1 MQKQPRF
8 TGRPHI
14 AQMAPYALAAFDIP
28 KHKRLISLAQNESLR
43 PPSPLVIDAINKR
56 QAELALYPDPDW
68 GELRHELSQLH
79 NIDVS
84 TILCGAGSME
94 LIQCLA
100 HGWLDNSSTVITT
113 RYAYAFINT
122 VAQYTNAAIHHVE
135 EDQFSVSVDNL
146 INAIDDKTTM
156 VFVANPGNPTGTRIP
171 RTELRR
177 LRDNMPEDTLL
188 VIDEAYAEFSDH
200 CDDTLF
206 DLTETTPTAVLR
218 TFSKAYGLAGM
229 RVGWG
234 VFAPSVAEQVRK
246 LLNPN
251 NISVLS
257 QVAAVACVQDQTY
270 MQETC
275 RQTQIQRDALINV
288 LVKALHG
295 TSATPPVSHT
305 NFVLI
310 PFETPETATRIDA
323 SLRAQ
328 GMVLRNM
335 AGYGLPHCHR
345 LTVVNETDMT
355 LVRQCLLAALAEE
368 QSK

>member
-1 MQKQPRF
+1 MHKQIRF
-8 TGRPHI
+8 TGLTHI
-14 AQMAPYALAAFDIP
+14 AQMAPYALAGFDIP
-28 KHKRLISLAQNESLR
+28 KDKRLISLAQNESLR
-43 PPSPLVIDAINKR
+43 PPSPFVIDAINRR
-56 QAELALYPDPDW
+56 QAELAQYPDPDW
-68 GELRHELSQLH
+68 CELRHELAQLH
-79 NIDVS
+79 EINDD

-94 LIQCLA
+94 LIQSLA
-100 HGWLDNSSTVITT
+100 HGWLDESSTVITT

-122 VAQYTNAAIHHVE
+122 VAQYTNAAIRHVE
-135 EDQFSVSVDNL
+135 EDQFTVSVDNL

-177 LRDNMPEDTLL
+177 LRKNMPDDTLL

-234 VFAPSVAEQVRK
+234 VFAPTVAEQVRK

-270 MQETC
+270 MQGTC
-275 RQTQIQRDALINV
+275 RQTALQRDALTT
-288 LVKALHG
+288 ALQPTG
-295 TSATPPVSHT
+295 IAPPVSHT
-305 NFVLI
+305 NFVLF
-310 PFETPETATRIDA
+310 PFKNCEAAARIDT

-328 GMVLRNM
+328 GIVLRNM

-345 LTVVNETDMT
+345 LTVVNDPDMT
-355 LVRQCLLAALAEE
+355 FVRQTLLAALAEE